1 MAALVLDIG
10 SFLTKA
16 GYAGEDSPKVVI
28 PSVISS
34 QYVGTILSP
43 DQMDLESPITY
54 AGDRMLMRRD
64 YMHVESALSP
74 TEYKWP
80 LIECLIAECIQN
92 ELKLDAKEHPLL
104 LSEASVHDREA
115 RIRMTEILFEK
126 FQVPAVYI
134 VKNAV
139 LSS

>member
-1 MAALVLDIG
+1 M
-10 SFLTKA
+10 
-16 GYAGEDSPKVVI
+16 
-28 PSVISS
+28 
-34 QYVGTILSP
+34 GTIANP
-43 DQMDLESPITY
+43 EQMDLETPISY
-54 AGDRMLMRRD
+54 AGDKMLMRRD
-64 YMHVESALSP
+64 FMKVESALTP

-80 LIECLIAECIQN
+80 LVECLIAESIAN

-104 LSEASVHDREA
+104 LSEPSVHDRET
-115 RIRMTEILFEK
+115 RIKMTEILFEK